1 MNSFI
6 QDESPKSPPAQPQQM
21 QLHVQ
26 LRRVIP
32 YGPDINCYEIVD
44 AGGATLPAFE
54 PGSHIDVFIPAKDPI
69 LRQYSLCGDPADRS
83 HYIFAVQR
91 EANGRGGSKAAFEV
105 LKPGIDLAIS
115 SPRNNFMLQPARRYI
130 LLAGGIG
137 VTPMISMIHHFLR
150 HGGDFELHYCTRS
163 PDRTAFVEILQ
174 PLVARGH
181 AFLHWDDGDPTKGLD
196 ITSILTDFERDTH
209 LYYCGPPGFMSA
221 VAAASAH
228 WPSHT
233 IHREYFT
240 PSANDPGIPV
250 SETAPTVES
259 TFGPPFKVKI
269 ASTGQILDVPGDMSL
284 LSVLRSHDFE
294 IETQC
299 ELGIC
304 GTCRIR
310 YLEGDPDHR
319 DFVLE
324 AEEHEREMTVCCS
337 RAKSPLL
344 VLDL

>member
-1 MNSFI
+1 
-6 QDESPKSPPAQPQQM
+6 M
-21 QLHVQ
+21 QV
-26 LRRVIP
+26 RRIIP

-44 AGGATLPAFE
+44 AAGATLPAFD
-54 PGSHIDVFIPAKDPI
+54 PGSHIDVYIPAKDPI
-69 LRQYSLCGDPADRS
+69 VRQYSLCGDPADRER
-83 HYIFAVQR
+83 YLFAVQR

-105 LKPGIDLAIS
+105 LKPGIDLTIS
-115 SPRNNFMLQPARRYI
+115 PPRNNFALQPARRHI

-137 VTPMISMIHHFLR
+137 VTPMVSMIHHFLT
-150 HGGDFELHYCTRS
+150 HDGDFKLHYCTRS
-163 PDRTAFVEILQ
+163 SERTAFLEILQ
-174 PLVARGH
+174 PLVEKGQ
-181 AFLHWDDGDPTKGLD
+181 AFLHWDNGDPTKGLD
-196 ITSILTDFERDTH
+196 IESLLRDFEQDAH

-233 IHREYFT
+233 VHREYFT
-240 PSANDPGIPV
+240 PSDNDPGTPMNEAIPTG
-250 SETAPTVES
+250 ED
-259 TFGPPFKVKI
+259 TFGPAFKVKI
-269 ASTGQILDVPGDMSL
+269 KSTGEILDVPGDMSL
-284 LSVLRSHDFE
+284 LSVLRNHGFE

-304 GTCRIR
+304 GTCRVR
-310 YLEGDPDHR
+310 YLEGEPDHR

-324 AEEHEREMTVCCS
+324 ADEHDREMTVCCS